1 LNATEKKPRTRDEMV
16 AFLVH
21 SNDSRVRA
29 VVTLTPDVVDWLN
42 AMIVAETTRYGKLT
56 DAELEAAC
64 EAES

>member
-1 LNATEKKPRTRDEMV
+1 MIAV
-16 AFLVH
+16 LVH

-56 DAELEAAC
+56 DAELEAGC
-64 EAES
+64 EAEL